1 VRDWISEM
9 AAHTQRIQHAID
21 AGQHDNAW
29 RLTHEFQDWCIE
41 RINTEHYPLDSAG
54 TLLSAP
60 QGFLVKV
67 LLAEGK
73 YRQAL
78 VHTMYE
84 GVLDARNLKFYP
96 KSIKSLFKKAS
107 FKETNPDVALL
118 VYGRLKEQPL
128 PFAQAF
134 QVIQSAVASWT

>member
-1 VRDWISEM
+1 M
-9 AAHTQRIQHAID
+9 AEFTQRIQRAID
-21 AGQHDNAW
+21 AGQHDEAW
-29 RLTHEFQDWCIE
+29 RLTHKFQDWCIE
-41 RINTEHYPLDSAG
+41 RINAEHYQLESAG

-84 GVLDARNLKFYP
+84 GVLDARNLKFYL
-96 KSIKSLFKKAS
+96 KSIKSLFKKS
-107 FKETNPDVALL
+107 GFKETKPDVALL
-118 VYGRLKEQPL
+118 VYERLKEQPL

-134 QVIQSAVASWT
+134 QVIQGAVASWA